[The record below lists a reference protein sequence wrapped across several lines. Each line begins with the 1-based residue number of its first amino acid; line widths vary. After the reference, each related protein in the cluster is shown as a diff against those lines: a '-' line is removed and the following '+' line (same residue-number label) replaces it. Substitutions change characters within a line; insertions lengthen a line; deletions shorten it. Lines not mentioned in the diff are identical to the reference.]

1 MSEAASDNPGTG
13 KATEPVVSVR
23 GLCISVPEG
32 SAASP
37 RRRIVT
43 DLTFD
48 LVPGRVLA
56 LVGESGS
63 GKSMTALSLP
73 GLLPPTARVDAG
85 EVWLRTAAGAHVNL
99 LHLKAPE
106 LRRVRGR
113 DIAMIFQEPL
123 TSLNP
128 VMTIG
133 EQLVEAVQLHTRV
146 SAREARDRSAAALG
160 EVGVREPR
168 ARLTD
173 YPHQFSGGLR
183 QRAMIAM
190 ALVCNPRVLIADEP
204 TTALD
209 VTVQAQVLDLL
220 CRLRDDR
227 GLAILLITHDLRLVA
242 NRADGVCVMRSGSI
256 VEYGSRDEVL
266 ASPRHAYTRALIAC
280 VPQVGVRRERLVT
293 VEDS

>member
-1 MSEAASDNPGTG
+1 MSEAASDKPDANKP
-13 KATEPVVSVR
+13 AEPVVSVR
-23 GLCISVPEG
+23 GLCISVPDRAG
-32 SAASP
+32 GAS
-37 RRRIVT
+37 RRRVV
-43 DLTFD
+43 DGVTFD
-48 LVPGRVLA
+48 LIPGRVLA
-56 LVGESGS
+56 IVGESGS
-63 GKSMTALSLP
+63 GKSMTALCLP

-85 EVWLRTAAGAHVNL
+85 EVWLRRADGTRADL
-99 LHLKAPE
+99 LHLTEPE
-106 LRRVRGR
+106 FRRVRGGE
-113 DIAMIFQEPL
+113 IAMIFQEPM

-133 EQLVEAVQLHTRV
+133 EQLVEAVQLHARV
-146 SAREARDRSAAALG
+146 STREARDRSAAALG
-160 EVGVREPR
+160 EVGVRDPR

-173 YPHQFSGGLR
+173 YPHQFSGGMR

-242 NRADGVCVMRSGSI
+242 KRADQVCVMRGGTV
-256 VEYGSRDEVL
+256 VEHGPRDEVL
-266 ASPRHAYTRALIAC
+266 SSPRHGYTRALLAC
-280 VPQVGVRRERLVT
+280 VPQIGARRERLVT
-293 VEDS
+293 VEDA